1 MPDQPSLTPESV
13 RERLRAVPY
22 PGYSRDIVSFGIV
35 KDISVAGGDVTV
47 SIHLTGGNPD
57 APARIKED
65 CEKALR
71 GMPGVTR
78 ADVRIVFNPPPPG
91 GAPMMQRRV
100 EASRIEGVRHVVAV
114 ASGKGGVG
122 KSTVAVNLAAA
133 LAESGLR
140 VGLCDCD
147 IYGPSVP
154 LMLGTR
160 DPVLP
165 TDDDRILPVEV
176 SGLRLMSMALLM
188 EETAAAVLRGPIVTR
203 YTQEFLRRVVW
214 GPLDIL
220 ILDLPPGTGDIQLT
234 IAQTVEL
241 SGVVLVTTPQEVAL
255 ADVRRAAAMF
265 EKVSAPILGVI
276 ENMSFF
282 LCPDSGKSYPIF
294 GEGGGAREARRLG
307 VPLLAQVPI
316 EMEVRAGGDRGKPV
330 VFSHPASAS
339 ARAFTDAASA
349 LKKALGVG

>member
-1 MPDQPSLTPESV
+1 MSELPSLTPEAV
-13 RERLRAVPY
+13 RERLRTVAY

-35 KDISVAGGDVTV
+35 KDISVAGGEVTV
-47 SIHLTGGNPD
+47 AVHLSGGNPD
-57 APARIKED
+57 VPGRIKEE
-65 CEKALR
+65 CERALR
-71 GMPGVTR
+71 GLPGVTR
-78 ADVRIVFNPPPPG
+78 AEVRVVFSPPAAG
-91 GAPMMQRRV
+91 GAPVMQRRV
-100 EASRIEGVRHVVAV
+100 EAARIEGVRHVVAV

-133 LAESGLR
+133 LAEAGWR
-140 VGLCDCD
+140 TGLCDCD

-176 SGLRLMSMALLM
+176 SGLRVMSMALLM

-214 GPLDIL
+214 GPLDVL
-220 ILDLPPGTGDIQLT
+220 VLDLPPGTGDIQLT

-241 SGVVLVTTPQEVAL
+241 SGVIMVTTPQEVAL

-265 EKVSAPILGVI
+265 QKVNAPILGVI
-276 ENMSFF
+276 ENMSYFI
-282 LCPDSGKSYPIF
+282 CPDSGKSYPIF

-307 VPLLAQVPI
+307 APLLAQVPI

-339 ARAFTDAASA
+339 ARAFNAAA
-349 LKKALGVG
+349 AAVQKALGV